1 MFKKITIIGCGLIG
15 SSILR
20 NINNNKISE
29 LVTVFDKSKDVI
41 ETIIISL
48 LAAILIEVAVRILVI
63 LKFGTLKEK
72 GFIAISG
79 AELPLYINEI
89 EQKTNVAVK
98 VEKEDQITFG
108 PIKKGFRA
116 YLAFGQKKCKG
127 PFYELPKI
135 IPLKAFLGPEHQLLP
150 PVIKKTLIHQTFKV
164 TKNTNRMGMQL
175 TPRIKSDLP
184 EIITSPV
191 LPGTVQCTPSGR
203 LIVLLADCQVT
214 GGYPRILQLTKESIQ
229 KIAQRAPSS
238 EIKFQIIEY

>member
-1 MFKKITIIGCGLIG
+1 MSAPFTITKLK
-15 SSILR
+15 
-20 NINNNKISE
+20 NNCVWTTTPIDKDAAICALT
-29 LVTVFDKSKDVI
+29 LVGAPTNSHTLEIAWVGPK
-41 ETIIISL
+41 III
-48 LAAILIEVAVRILVI
+48 
-63 LKFGTLKEK
+63 KEK

-89 EQKTNVAVK
+89 EQKTNESVK
-98 VEKEDQITFG
+98 DEKDDQITLY